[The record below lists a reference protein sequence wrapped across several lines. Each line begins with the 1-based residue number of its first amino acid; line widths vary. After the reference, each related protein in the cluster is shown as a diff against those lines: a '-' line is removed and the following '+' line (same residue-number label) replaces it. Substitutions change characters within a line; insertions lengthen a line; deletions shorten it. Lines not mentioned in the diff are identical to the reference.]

1 MSEKSK
7 LYAVAWRR
15 GHPYVIST
23 DATQHNSTWSLE
35 PLVDAT
41 WDEQLA
47 FSHRFYGNG
56 RIDEYERKR
65 LCIGKDS
72 QEALRLSIASRVA
85 HEKALED
92 ALSNVRSELTELA
105 ALLTVAGGKNDR

>member
-7 LYAVAWRR
+7 LYAVAWRK
-15 GHPYVIST
+15 GHPYVVST
-23 DATQHNSTWSLE
+23 DATRHDGTWSLE
-35 PLVDAT
+35 PLVDGT

-65 LCIGKDS
+65 LRIGKDS
-72 QEALRLSIASRVA
+72 QEALRLAMEYRA
-85 HEKALED
+85 TQEEELEES
-92 ALSNVRSELTELA
+92 LSNVRSELTELA
-105 ALLTVAGGKNDR
+105 ELLIVAGGKNDR